1 MINFNLRKLK
11 TMDIKKYLKNINTK
25 NTYNPFNDYIKASA
39 LLTRIPVSLY
49 DDTIY
54 YGASAVGLTNPPKH
68 HIFDRN
74 LFPVPNL
81 AGHTTTRLAVSQAV
95 HCKFHQLIANAKSY
109 EDFLEYES
117 AVKSECPEITLTIT
131 QIYMDRIAQLRT
143 GPIVCGL
150 FVIQKATKMLN
161 KIFHK

>member
-1 MINFNLRKLK
+1 MNV
-11 TMDIKKYLKNINTK
+11 KKYLKNIK
-25 NTYNPFNDYIKASA
+25 SRNTYNPFGDYIKASA
-39 LLTRIPVSLY
+39 LLTRTPVSLY

-95 HCKFHQLIANAKSY
+95 HCKFHQLIANAKCY
-109 EDFLEYES
+109 GDFLEYEQ
-117 AVKSECPEITLTIT
+117 AVKSECPEITLPIA
-131 QIYMDRIAQLRT
+131 QIYIDRIAQLRT
-143 GPIVCGL
+143 GPIVLGL
-150 FVIQKATKMLN
+150 FIIQKGTKMLN

>member
-1 MINFNLRKLK
+1 METK
-11 TMDIKKYLKNINTK
+11 TYVKNINTK
-25 NTYNPFNDYIKASA
+25 NSYNPFNDYIKTSA

-74 LFPVPNL
+74 LFPLPN
-81 AGHTTTRLAVSQAV
+81 AVGHTTTRLAVSQAV

-117 AVKSECPEITLTIT
+117 AVKSECHEITLPIA
-131 QIYMDRIAQLRT
+131 QIYIDRIAQLRT
-143 GPIVCGL
+143 GPIVWGL
-150 FVIQKATKMLN
+150 FIIRKFTKLLN

>member
-1 MINFNLRKLK
+1 M
-11 TMDIKKYLKNINTK
+11 
-25 NTYNPFNDYIKASA
+25 
-39 LLTRIPVSLY
+39 SLY

-109 EDFLEYES
+109 EDFLEYEQ
-117 AVKSECPEITLTIT
+117 AVKNECPKITLPIA
-131 QIYMDRIAQLRT
+131 QIYVDRIAQLRT
-143 GPIVCGL
+143 DPIVCVL
-150 FVIQKATKMLN
+150 FVIQKGTKMLN
-161 KIFHK
+161 KIFQK

>member
-1 MINFNLRKLK
+1 METK
-11 TMDIKKYLKNINTK
+11 TYVKNINTK
-25 NTYNPFNDYIKASA
+25 NTYNPFNDYIKTSA

-49 DDTIY
+49 DDTVFC
-54 YGASAVGLTNPPKH
+54 GASAVGLTNPPKH

-109 EDFLEYES
+109 EDFLEYEQ
-117 AVKSECPEITLTIT
+117 AVKNECPKITIPIA

-143 GPIVCGL
+143 GPIVRGL
-150 FVIQKATKMLN
+150 FVIQKLKKLLKN
-161 KIFHK
+161 IFYK

>member
-1 MINFNLRKLK
+1 METKI
-11 TMDIKKYLKNINTK
+11 YVKNINTK

-39 LLTRIPVSLY
+39 LLTRTPVSLY

-54 YGASAVGLTNPPKH
+54 CGASAVGLTNPHKH

-74 LFPVPNL
+74 LFPLPN
-81 AGHTTTRLAVSQAV
+81 AVGHTTTRLAVSQAV

-117 AVKSECPEITLTIT
+117 AVKSECPEITLPIA
-131 QIYMDRIAQLRT
+131 QIYIDRIAQLRT
-143 GPIVCGL
+143 GPIVCGF
-150 FVIQKATKMLN
+150 FVIQKLK
-161 KIFHK
+161 KIVKKHFL

>member
-11 TMDIKKYLKNINTK
+11 SMEVKKYLKNINTK
-25 NTYNPFNDYIKASA
+25 NTYNPFNDYIKTSA
-39 LLTRIPVSLY
+39 LLTRTPVSLY

-54 YGASAVGLTNPPKH
+54 YGVSAVGLTNPPKH

-74 LFPVPNL
+74 LFPLPNSV
-81 AGHTTTRLAVSQAV
+81 GHTTTRLAVSQEV

-109 EDFLEYES
+109 EDFLLYERT
-117 AVKSECPEITLTIT
+117 VKSECPKITIPIA

-143 GPIVCGL
+143 GPIVLGL
-150 FVIQKATKMLN
+150 FIIRKFTKLLN
-161 KIFHK
+161 KIFQK

>member
-1 MINFNLRKLK
+1 METK
-11 TMDIKKYLKNINTK
+11 TYVKNINTK
-25 NTYNPFNDYIKASA
+25 NTYNPFNDYIKTSA
-39 LLTRIPVSLY
+39 LLTRTPVSLY

-54 YGASAVGLTNPPKH
+54 YGASSVGLTNPPKH

-74 LFPVPNL
+74 LFPLPN
-81 AGHTTTRLAVSQAV
+81 AVGHTTTRLAVSQAV

-109 EDFLEYES
+109 EDFLEYEQ
-117 AVKSECPEITLTIT
+117 AVKNECPKITLPIA
-131 QIYMDRIAQLRT
+131 QIYVDRIAQLRT

-150 FVIQKATKMLN
+150 FVIQKGTKMLN

>member
-1 MINFNLRKLK
+1 METK
-11 TMDIKKYLKNINTK
+11 TYVKNINTK
-25 NTYNPFNDYIKASA
+25 NTYNPFVDYIKTSA
-39 LLTRIPVSLY
+39 LLTRTPVSLY

-95 HCKFHQLIANAKSY
+95 HEKLHKLLATAKSY
-109 EDFLEYES
+109 EDFLEYEQ
-117 AVKSECPEITLTIT
+117 AVKNECPKITLPIA
-131 QIYMDRIAQLRT
+131 QIYVDRIAQLRT
-143 GPIVCGL
+143 GPIVWGL
-150 FVIQKATKMLN
+150 FIIRKFTKLLN
-161 KIFHK
+161 KIFQK

>member
-1 MINFNLRKLK
+1 
-11 TMDIKKYLKNINTK
+11 MDIKKYLKNIKSK
-25 NTYNPFNDYIKASA
+25 NTYNPFGDYIKTSA

-74 LFPVPNL
+74 LFPVPSL

-95 HCKFHQLIANAKSY
+95 HEKLHKLLATAKCY
-109 EDFLEYES
+109 GDFLEYES
-117 AVKSECPEITLTIT
+117 AVKSECPEITLPIA
-131 QIYMDRIAQLRT
+131 QIYIDRIAQLRT
-143 GPIVCGL
+143 GPIVLGL
-150 FVIQKATKMLN
+150 FIIRKFTKLLN
-161 KIFHK
+161 KIFQK

>member
-1 MINFNLRKLK
+1 MINFNLRKLQS
-11 TMDIKKYLKNINTK
+11 MEINKYLKNTKPK
-25 NTYNPFNDYIKASA
+25 NTYNPFNDYIKTSA

-54 YGASAVGLTNPPKH
+54 YGASAGGLTNPPKH

-74 LFPVPNL
+74 LFPLPN
-81 AGHTTTRLAVSQAV
+81 AVGHTTTRLAVSQTTHEKLHKLLAT
-95 HCKFHQLIANAKSY
+95 AKSY
-109 EDFLEYES
+109 EDFLLYERT
-117 AVKSECPEITLTIT
+117 VKNECPKITLPIA
-131 QIYMDRIAQLRT
+131 QIYVDRIAQLRT

-150 FVIQKATKMLN
+150 FVIQKGTKMLN

>member
-1 MINFNLRKLK
+1 
-11 TMDIKKYLKNINTK
+11 MDVKKYLKNIKSK
-25 NTYNPFNDYIKASA
+25 NTYNPFGDYIKASA
-39 LLTRIPVSLY
+39 LLTRTPVSLY

-81 AGHTTTRLAVSQAV
+81 EGHTTTRLAVSQEV

-109 EDFLEYES
+109 EDFLEYEQ
-117 AVKSECPEITLTIT
+117 AVKNECSKISIPIA

-150 FVIQKATKMLN
+150 FVIQKITKMLN

>member
-1 MINFNLRKLK
+1 
-11 TMDIKKYLKNINTK
+11 MDIKKYLKNINTK
-25 NTYNPFNDYIKASA
+25 NTYNPCNDYIKASA
-39 LLTRIPVSLY
+39 LLTRTPVSLY

-95 HCKFHQLIANAKSY
+95 HCKFHQLIANAKCY
-109 EDFLEYES
+109 GDFLEYES
-117 AVKSECPEITLTIT
+117 AVKSECPKITIPIA

-143 GPIVCGL
+143 GPIVLGL
-150 FVIQKATKMLN
+150 FIIRKFTKLLN
-161 KIFHK
+161 KIFQK

>member
-1 MINFNLRKLK
+1 MINFNLKKLK
-11 TMDIKKYLKNINTK
+11 SMNVKKYLKNIK
-25 NTYNPFNDYIKASA
+25 SRNTYNPFNDYIKTSA
-39 LLTRIPVSLY
+39 LLTRTPVSLY

-54 YGASAVGLTNPPKH
+54 CGASAVGLTNPPKH

-109 EDFLEYES
+109 EDFLEYEQ
-117 AVKSECPEITLTIT
+117 AVKNECPEITIPIA

-143 GPIVCGL
+143 GPIVCVL
-150 FVIQKATKMLN
+150 FVIQKGTKMLN

>member
-1 MINFNLRKLK
+1 METK
-11 TMDIKKYLKNINTK
+11 TYVKNINTK
-25 NTYNPFNDYIKASA
+25 NTYNPFADYIKTSA

-54 YGASAVGLTNPPKH
+54 YGASAGGLTNPPKH

-81 AGHTTTRLAVSQAV
+81 VGHTTTRLAVSQAV
-95 HCKFHQLIANAKSY
+95 HCKFHQLIANAKCY
-109 EDFLEYES
+109 GDFLEYES
-117 AVKSECPEITLTIT
+117 AVKSECPKITIPIA

-143 GPIVCGL
+143 GPIVCGF
-150 FVIQKATKMLN
+150 FVIQKLKKLLKN
-161 KIFHK
+161 IFYK

>member
-1 MINFNLRKLK
+1 MNV
-11 TMDIKKYLKNINTK
+11 KKYLKNIK
-25 NTYNPFNDYIKASA
+25 SRNTYNPFGDYIKASA
-39 LLTRIPVSLY
+39 LLTRTPVSLY

-109 EDFLEYES
+109 EDFLLYEQT
-117 AVKSECPEITLTIT
+117 VKAECPKITLPIA
-131 QIYMDRIAQLRT
+131 QIYIDRIAQLRT
-143 GPIVCGL
+143 GPIVRGL
-150 FVIQKATKMLN
+150 FVIQKLKKLLKN
-161 KIFHK
+161 IFYK

>member
-1 MINFNLRKLK
+1 METK
-11 TMDIKKYLKNINTK
+11 TYVKNIK
-25 NTYNPFNDYIKASA
+25 SRNTYNPFNDYIKTSA
-39 LLTRIPVSLY
+39 LLTRTPVSLY

-54 YGASAVGLTNPPKH
+54 YGVSAVGLTNPPKH

-109 EDFLEYES
+109 EDFLEYEQ
-117 AVKSECPEITLTIT
+117 AVKNECPKITLPIA
-131 QIYMDRIAQLRT
+131 QIYIDRIAQLRT

-150 FVIQKATKMLN
+150 FVIQKLKKLLN
-161 KIFHK
+161 NIFYK

>member
-1 MINFNLRKLK
+1 
-11 TMDIKKYLKNINTK
+11 MDIKKYLKNIKSK
-25 NTYNPFNDYIKASA
+25 NTYNPLSDYIKTSA

-81 AGHTTTRLAVSQAV
+81 AGHTTTRLAVSQTTHEKLHKLLAT
-95 HCKFHQLIANAKSY
+95 AKCY
-109 EDFLEYES
+109 GDFLEYES
-117 AVKSECPEITLTIT
+117 AVKSECPEITLPIA
-131 QIYMDRIAQLRT
+131 QIYIDRIAQLRT
-143 GPIVCGL
+143 GPIVLGL
-150 FVIQKATKMLN
+150 FIIRKFTKLLN
-161 KIFHK
+161 KIFQK

>member
-1 MINFNLRKLK
+1 MNIK
-11 TMDIKKYLKNINTK
+11 TYLKNIKSK

-39 LLTRIPVSLY
+39 LLSRTPVSLY

-54 YGASAVGLTNPPKH
+54 CGASAVGLTNPHKH

-74 LFPVPNL
+74 LFPLPN
-81 AGHTTTRLAVSQAV
+81 AVGHTTTRLAVSQAV

-117 AVKSECPEITLTIT
+117 AVKSECPEITLPIA
-131 QIYMDRIAQLRT
+131 QIYMDRIAQLQT
-143 GPIVCGL
+143 GPIVRGL
-150 FVIQKATKMLN
+150 FVIQKLKKLLKN
-161 KIFHK
+161 IFYK

>member
-11 TMDIKKYLKNINTK
+11 SMEVKKYLKNINTK
-25 NTYNPFNDYIKASA
+25 NTYNPFTDYIKTSA
-39 LLTRIPVSLY
+39 LLTRTPVSLY

-81 AGHTTTRLAVSQAV
+81 AGHTTTRLAVSQTV

-109 EDFLEYES
+109 EDFLEYEQ
-117 AVKSECPEITLTIT
+117 AVKNECPKITIPIAK
-131 QIYMDRIAQLRT
+131 IYIDRIAQLRT
-143 GPIVCGL
+143 GPIVCVLLGIRKL
-150 FVIQKATKMLN
+150 KGFFNI
-161 KIFHK
+161 